1 MSELFFEILSGEIPA
16 QMQSPAREQLKDFLE
31 KFFQESGMPFS
42 SVETFVSPRRLVAV
56 VQGLPQEQQDR
67 SEERRGPRIP
77 CDPKALQGFLT
88 STGLA
93 EKDLQIQETPKGS
106 FYFANL
112 TVKGQKTLDLI
123 PGLMEHLIDDFSWP
137 KRMTWGTTK
146 RSWIRPIYSILCL
159 FDGQIV
165 PHTLSLSEPNSAQPV
180 DLPFTNKT
188 VGHRFLAPEEFT
200 VSNFKDYTDKL
211 LKAHVVIDQDQ
222 RKTMI
227 QEQLD
232 GICKTNK
239 LTWQHDE
246 GLLNEVVGLV
256 EWPNLMLGHIDEK
269 FMFLPPELLII
280 TMRVHQRYFALRDAQ
295 GKLAPYFII
304 PANTIPADDGSK
316 MIQGNERVLR
326 ARFEDGAFYYHLDQE
341 MSLLDHAKSLDKMM
355 FHALLGNL
363 ADKSKRLESL
373 VAALTKDP
381 QVLKNLVLAAQISK
395 ADLTCHLVSEF
406 PELQGIIGS
415 YYAADQGHPVE
426 VVQALYA
433 QYQPKGPQDSL
444 PQGDVPTLL
453 ALADRVD
460 TLVGF
465 FAVGIKPTGS
475 KDPFA
480 LRRTALAIIRLL
492 ENQYGFALE
501 PIIKKTYDL
510 YAPLIKDLKE
520 TKSVADTLNDLENF
534 MMDRLKVYWRDQG
547 YRHDAIAAI
556 LSEGLFNTPLKT
568 LKDRL
573 EALKSFLEESSV
585 SQDLLAAYRRAD
597 NILKQ
602 DKESGSKTTVNGAVK
617 DLMAHDDERAL
628 FDALKTQEPI
638 IADHF
643 EHHRYQEALEQLA
656 PLREK
661 IDAFFQAVLVN
672 DPDPKVRQNR
682 LSLLSQFISTLNK
695 VADFSKI
702 EG

>member
-1 MSELFFEILSGEIPA
+1 
-16 QMQSPAREQLKDFLE
+16 
-31 KFFQESGMPFS
+31 
-42 SVETFVSPRRLVAV
+42 
-56 VQGLPQEQQDR
+56 
-67 SEERRGPRIP
+67 
-77 CDPKALQGFLT
+77 
-88 STGLA
+88 
-93 EKDLQIQETPKGS
+93 
-106 FYFANL
+106 
-112 TVKGQKTLDLI
+112 
-123 PGLMEHLIDDFSWP
+123 
-137 KRMTWGTTK
+137 
-146 RSWIRPIYSILCL
+146 
-159 FDGQIV
+159 
-165 PHTLSLSEPNSAQPV
+165 
-180 DLPFTNKT
+180 
-188 VGHRFLAPEEFT
+188 
-200 VSNFKDYTDKL
+200 
-211 LKAHVVIDQDQ
+211 
-222 RKTMI
+222 
-227 QEQLD
+227 
-232 GICKTNK
+232 
-239 LTWQHDE
+239 
-246 GLLNEVVGLV
+246 
-256 EWPNLMLGHIDEK
+256 
-269 FMFLPPELLII
+269 
-280 TMRVHQRYFALRDAQ
+280 
-295 GKLAPYFII
+295 
-304 PANTIPADDGSK
+304 
-316 MIQGNERVLR
+316 
-326 ARFEDGAFYYHLDQE
+326 
-341 MSLLDHAKSLDKMM
+341 
-355 FHALLGNL
+355 
-363 ADKSKRLESL
+363 
-373 VAALTKDP
+373 
-381 QVLKNLVLAAQISK
+381 
-395 ADLTCHLVSEF
+395 
-406 PELQGIIGS
+406 
-415 YYAADQGHPVE
+415 
-426 VVQALYA
+426 
-433 QYQPKGPQDSL
+433 
-444 PQGDVPTLL
+444 LL